1 MLPDPCSQ
9 VSGSPGYRR
18 VSGSGFSPPALDEL
32 EAEPA
37 LDAQVAVA
45 DVVVQG

>member
-1 MLPDPCSQ
+1 MLALPERG
-9 VSGSPGYRR
+9 VALR
-18 VSGSGFSPPALDEL
+18 AELDEL

-45 DVVVQG
+45 